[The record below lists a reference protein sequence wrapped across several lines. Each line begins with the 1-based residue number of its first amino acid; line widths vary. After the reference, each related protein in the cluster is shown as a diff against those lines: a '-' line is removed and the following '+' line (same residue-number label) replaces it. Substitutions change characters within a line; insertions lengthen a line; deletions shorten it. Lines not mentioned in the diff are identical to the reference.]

1 MVTPP
6 NVARRVPVSAGS
18 CTSSTLPKTAS
29 TGAMVP
35 RRSSTVAPPTSP
47 ACRMASTPEKASRT
61 SGRSRPCVSE
71 ISPTTYTSLPVPDRL
86 FTPRFFIMC
95 GFTFTVFL
103 SAFQL
108 LPTAPF
114 RIQELGGSTFAAGLF
129 LGFLTYASAA
139 SAPLTGAIADRIGR
153 RRTLIIASSVIL
165 LCAIGYGLTSSY
177 PVMLALVLVHGVFWS
192 GLLSASAAYLTHL
205 LPDRRRAE
213 GISYW
218 GLSSV
223 AAIAVAPPLAFW
235 IMQHGG
241 WTWICLSCGT
251 LNLLMG
257 IIAYAL
263 PEDRVETQLDLPLP
277 SIRPSIVE
285 WRVLVLSLTL
295 FLYSFGYGAI
305 TSFSAMYA
313 DALGVSPKSIY
324 LTLLAVVIL
333 LTRPLSGPLADRI
346 GYRRVFIPCLILI
359 AIGLTV
365 LSSASGLT
373 GLVTSA
379 VVFGIGFGT
388 AYPVFVAYVMR
399 DITAARRGAAF
410 GGILAAFDTGIGTG
424 STSVGWLIERYGF
437 STAFGIAAALAA
449 IALPYFLLI
458 ERRLR

>member
-1 MVTPP
+1 M
-6 NVARRVPVSAGS
+6 S
-18 CTSSTLPKTAS
+18 
-29 TGAMVP
+29 
-35 RRSSTVAPPTSP
+35 
-47 ACRMASTPEKASRT
+47 
-61 SGRSRPCVSE
+61 
-71 ISPTTYTSLPVPDRL
+71 DRL
-86 FTPRFFIMC
+86 FTPRFFVMC

-114 RIQELGGSTFAAGLF
+114 RIRELGGSTFGSGLF
-129 LGFLTYASAA
+129 LGLLTYASAA
-139 SAPLTGAIADRIGR
+139 SAPLTGAFADRVGR

-165 LCAIGYGLTSSY
+165 LCALGYGLTTSI
-177 PVMLALVLVHGVFWS
+177 PMMLALVVVHGVFWS

-205 LPDRRRAE
+205 LPERRRAE

-223 AAIAVAPPLAFW
+223 AAIAVAPPIAFW

-241 WTWICLSCGT
+241 WTWICISCGT

-257 IIAYAL
+257 IIALSL

-285 WRVLVLSLTL
+285 WRVLALSLTL

-313 DALGVSPKSIY
+313 DALGISPKSIY

-333 LTRPLSGPLADRI
+333 LTRPLSGGLADRI
-346 GYRRVFIPCLILI
+346 GYKRVFMPCLVLI
-359 AIGLTV
+359 AAGLALLSAASSLPWLIG
-365 LSSASGLT
+365 SAI
-373 GLVTSA
+373 
-379 VVFGIGFGT
+379 VFGIGFGT

-399 DITAARRGAAF
+399 DVSAARRGAAF
-410 GGILAAFDTGIGTG
+410 GAILAAFDTGIGTG
-424 STSVGWLIERYGF
+424 STTVGWLIEHVGF
-437 STAFGIAAALAA
+437 STAFGVAAALSA
-449 IALPYFLLI
+449 IALPYFVI
-458 ERRLR
+458 ADRRLR